1 MPARVS
7 SAVVTTLRERA
18 IRWHGG
24 SRLVRFYQAAVA
36 CAVLDGDTMAD
47 RDGRRPTNLAL
58 LVRFATF
65 TVLLAFLVIPG
76 AAQED
81 LSKCRSIE
89 NPGTR
94 LVCYDNLS
102 KPPYTRMSVSDFSR
116 DRSSLAKEHAR
127 VEVSGRLQEL
137 IGGDSYELGSKLNMA
152 DRITIDTKDLPREQ
166 RKAILDRCN
175 TGCDAVVQGRVI
187 RHMGNTWLAAEFF
200 RFLRTPVER
209 AN

>member
-1 MPARVS
+1 MAERNAR
-7 SAVVTTLRERA
+7 
-18 IRWHGG
+18 
-24 SRLVRFYQAAVA
+24 SRRNF
-36 CAVLDGDTMAD
+36 
-47 RDGRRPTNLAL
+47 AL
-58 LVRFATF
+58 LVWFAIVTALF
-65 TVLLAFLVIPG
+65 AVLVIPG
-76 AAQED
+76 SAQED

-89 NPGTR
+89 NPGMR

-102 KPPYTRMSVSDFSR
+102 KPTYTRMSVNELSR
-116 DRSSLAKEHAR
+116 DRASLAKEQTR

-137 IGGDSYELGSKLNMA
+137 FGGDSYELGNKLNMA
-152 DRITIDTKDLPREQ
+152 DRITIDIKDLPRDQ

>member
-1 MPARVS
+1 MAGWL
-7 SAVVTTLRERA
+7 AVGKILSGRMAT
-18 IRWHGG
+18 
-24 SRLVRFYQAAVA
+24 
-36 CAVLDGDTMAD
+36 AVLAGDTMAD
-47 RDGRRPTNLAL
+47 RDTRRRRSLVY
-58 LVRFATF
+58 LVRFAVF
-65 TVLLAFLVIPG
+65 TALLAFLVIPG

-89 NPGTR
+89 NPGMR

-102 KPPYTRMSVSDFSR
+102 KPTYTRMSVSDFSR
-116 DRSSLAKEHAR
+116 DRASLAKEGAR

-187 RHMGNTWLAAEFF
+187 RHMGNTWLATEFF

>member
-1 MPARVS
+1 MAGWL
-7 SAVVTTLRERA
+7 AVGKILSGRMAT
-18 IRWHGG
+18 
-24 SRLVRFYQAAVA
+24 
-36 CAVLDGDTMAD
+36 AVLAGDTMAD
-47 RDGRRPTNLAL
+47 RDTRRRRSLAL
-58 LVRFATF
+58 LARFAVT
-65 TVLLAFLVIPG
+65 TLLAFLVIPG

-81 LSKCRSIE
+81 LYKDLSKCRSIE
-89 NPGTR
+89 NPGMR

-102 KPPYTRMSVSDFSR
+102 KPTYVRMSVSDLSR
-116 DRSSLAKEHAR
+116 DRASLGKGQAK

-137 IGGDSYELGSKLNMA
+137 IGGESYELGSKLNMA
-152 DRITIDTKDLPREQ
+152 DRITIDIKDLPREQ

-187 RHMGNTWLAAEFF
+187 RQMGNTWLAAEFF

>member
-1 MPARVS
+1 M
-7 SAVVTTLRERA
+7 T
-18 IRWHGG
+18 
-24 SRLVRFYQAAVA
+24 
-36 CAVLDGDTMAD
+36 D
-47 RDGRRPTNLAL
+47 RDTRGLTSPAI
-58 LVRFATF
+58 LVRFAVF
-65 TVLLAFLVIPG
+65 TALVPFLIIPG

-89 NPGTR
+89 NPGMR

-102 KPPYTRMSVSDFSR
+102 KPTYTRMSVSDLSR
-116 DRSSLAKEHAR
+116 DRASLAKEGAR

-152 DRITIDTKDLPREQ
+152 DRITIDIKDLPREQ

>member
-1 MPARVS
+1 LRQSALGFKKVS
-7 SAVVTTLRERA
+7 TNRREKKVGA
-18 IRWHGG
+18 
-24 SRLVRFYQAAVA
+24 LRFYKAAVA

-47 RDGRRPTNLAL
+47 RDTHRRRGLAL
-58 LVRFATF
+58 LVRFTVF
-65 TVLLAFLVIPG
+65 TALLAFLVIPG

-81 LSKCRSIE
+81 LSKCRSIA
-89 NPGTR
+89 NPGMR

-102 KPPYTRMSVSDFSR
+102 KPTYTRMSVNDFSR
-116 DRSSLAKEHAR
+116 DRASLAKEQAK

-152 DRITIDTKDLPREQ
+152 DRITINIKDLPREQ

-209 AN
+209 AD